1 MGISEE
7 NNNIAGMQ
15 EDDAAVVY
23 EAESCLELE
32 NAEWDTHAT
41 HCSAVKNQ
49 SILNHY
55 MPILQALSSGKKIRN
70 FGNGGY

>member
-15 EDDAAVVY
+15 EDDAVVVY

-32 NAEWDTHAT
+32 NAEWDTHAI
-41 HCSAVKNQ
+41 SGVNYLPESEADD
-49 SILNHY
+49 
-55 MPILQALSSGKKIRN
+55 QAE
-70 FGNGGY
+70 YE